1 VRASA
6 REMEDQGGVRF
17 SISRY
22 VFLCV
27 ARRTRFA
34 PEVKE
39 TKNQGVSWPGSCDDA
54 VEFAIVF

>member
-1 VRASA
+1 MRASA
-6 REMEDQGGVRF
+6 REMEDQGGFDSRF
-17 SISRY
+17 LGI

-27 ARRTRFA
+27 ARITRFA

-39 TKNQGVSWPGSCDDA
+39 TKNQGVCWQEVCDDA